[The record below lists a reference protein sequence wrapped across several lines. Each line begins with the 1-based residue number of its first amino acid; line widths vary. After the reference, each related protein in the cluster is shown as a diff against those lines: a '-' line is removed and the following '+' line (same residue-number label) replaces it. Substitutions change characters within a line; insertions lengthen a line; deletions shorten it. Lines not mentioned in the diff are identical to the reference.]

1 MSRFIERVK
10 RLEQRRKATGQVHIV
25 MAWGDDD
32 IVTDEHGNR
41 MTAADFRR
49 AHPDSKVI
57 HMTWGDDDPQEG
69 M

>member
-10 RLEQRRKATGQVHIV
+10 RLEQRRKAGQVHIV

-57 HMTWGDDDPQEG
+57 QMTWGDDPQEG
-69 M
+69 VWE